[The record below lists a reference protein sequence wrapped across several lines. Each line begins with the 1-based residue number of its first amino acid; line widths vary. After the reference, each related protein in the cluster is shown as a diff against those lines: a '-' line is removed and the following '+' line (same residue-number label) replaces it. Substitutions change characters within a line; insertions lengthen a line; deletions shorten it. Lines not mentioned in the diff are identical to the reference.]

1 MRLQTRSPGPT
12 IMSPSPTTEDGIM
25 KTRAI
30 LIALGTGVVIS
41 SAAALD
47 LAGAGELAGPVA
59 HNDEVQIARARDSAR
74 GEQRNRIESR
84 YLTEREACATLRGYQ
99 REKCVVKAHANK
111 GRALLE
117 AAAPYETRF

>member
-1 MRLQTRSPGPT
+1 
-12 IMSPSPTTEDGIM
+12 M
-25 KTRAI
+25 KRAVF
-30 LIALGTGVVIS
+30 IALAAGLVIS

-47 LAGAGELAGPVA
+47 IAGGRDPEAPAAEGDLVEMS
-59 HNDEVQIARARDSAR
+59 RARESAR
-74 GEQRNRIESR
+74 EGQRDRVHAR
-84 YLTEREACATLRGYQ
+84 YAAEREACAQLKGYQ